1 MTAALSLMK
10 DGLTPLANNISLSF
24 GLSVGNSALDV
35 TTQKKNY
42 GWETTALIISN
53 EEREDIMKI
62 VKSYKESGLLM
73 KRISEAIKNEA
84 REQREDFF

>member
-10 DGLTPLANNISLSF
+10 HGLTPLANNISLSF
-24 GLSVGNSALDV
+24 GLSVGKSALDA
-35 TTQKKNY
+35 TIQKKNY
-42 GWETTALIISN
+42 GWETTAVIISN

-73 KRISEAIKNEA
+73 KRISEAIKNEV

>member
-1 MTAALSLMK
+1 MDLGK
-10 DGLTPLANNISLSF
+10 
-24 GLSVGNSALDV
+24 SALHA

-73 KRISEAIKNEA
+73 KRISEAIRNEA

>member
-1 MTAALSLMK
+1 MDLGK
-10 DGLTPLANNISLSF
+10 
-24 GLSVGNSALDV
+24 SALDA

-73 KRISEAIKNEA
+73 KRISEAIRNEA